1 MNWGLEELSTLLSTG
16 VNVTGNVCSKAS
28 PEEKHVCKS
37 QACFNQN
44 RTSCQY
50 CPKKPSFQLRYSYGY
65 ALNNNKRILVV
76 TLQWRHILMQELEKG
91 VAPGEPKVHRLI
103 LILRTV
109 ASLKAVLPFNVVN
122 TSDQKPF
129 TLRTHFTRPY

>member
-1 MNWGLEELSTLLSTG
+1 
-16 VNVTGNVCSKAS
+16 
-28 PEEKHVCKS
+28 
-37 QACFNQN
+37 
-44 RTSCQY
+44 
-50 CPKKPSFQLRYSYGY
+50 
-65 ALNNNKRILVV
+65 
-76 TLQWRHILMQELEKG
+76 MQELEKG
-91 VAPGEPKVHRLI
+91 IAPGEPKVHRLV